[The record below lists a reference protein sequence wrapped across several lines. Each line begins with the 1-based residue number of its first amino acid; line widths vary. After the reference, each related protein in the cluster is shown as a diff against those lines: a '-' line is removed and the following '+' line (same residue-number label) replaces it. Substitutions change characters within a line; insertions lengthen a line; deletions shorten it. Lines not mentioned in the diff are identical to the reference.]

1 MVFITMA
8 ELTAAISMWALKK
21 AWHGISY
28 MIWGPQVTPEQIEIR
43 QLKQSIEEIKRLQKE
58 RLEIENS
65 LLEKVKQKEKQ
76 SDTEKKRLEEIEKR
90 EQEIDD
96 MHQSFRLSYMSQ
108 SCPNLKDINKQTK

>member
-1 MVFITMA
+1 MA

-43 QLKQSIEEIKRLQKE
+43 QLKQSIEEIKKLQKE
-58 RLEIENS
+58 RLDLENS
-65 LLEKVKQKEKQ
+65 LLEKMKQKEKQ
-76 SDTEKKRLEEIEKR
+76 PDNTEKKRLKEIEKR

-108 SCPNLKDINKQTK
+108 SCPNLKDINKQAK